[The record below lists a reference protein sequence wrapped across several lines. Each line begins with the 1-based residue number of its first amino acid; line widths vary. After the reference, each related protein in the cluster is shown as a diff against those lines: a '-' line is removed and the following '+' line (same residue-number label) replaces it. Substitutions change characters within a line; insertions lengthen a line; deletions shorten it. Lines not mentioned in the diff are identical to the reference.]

1 MKTLKK
7 ALAGLMALVMVLA
20 FGAAA
25 FADGPVTME
34 QAKQIALDKAGVKA
48 EDARFTRCHA
58 DYDDGRKVYEIEF
71 FVGNTEYDMDVDV
84 ETGRVTDYSVEM
96 HRSFGSAPAGEFW
109 YYDDDYYEY
118 EYYDRDFDDDFFDF
132 FD

>member
-7 ALAGLMALVMVLA
+7 ALSGLMALVMVLA

-34 QAKQIALDKAGVKA
+34 QAKQIALEKAGVKA
-48 EDARFTRCHA
+48 EDARFTGCRA

-96 HRSFGSAPAGEFW
+96 HCSFGSVPAGEFE
-109 YYDDDYYEY
+109 YYDDDYYE
-118 EYYDRDFDDDFFDF
+118 RDFDDDFFDF